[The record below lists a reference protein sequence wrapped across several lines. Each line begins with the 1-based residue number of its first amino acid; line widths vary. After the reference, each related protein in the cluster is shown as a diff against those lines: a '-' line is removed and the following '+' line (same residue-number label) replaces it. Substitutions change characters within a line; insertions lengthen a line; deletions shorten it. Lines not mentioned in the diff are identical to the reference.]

1 MASAPSSTD
10 TVFDLLKFAA
20 PWLAVAAFLIFGIW
34 ETIRPLVAPRLKT
47 ARRWSLHFLLYLL
60 GIGVIR
66 LFPSLSAIALSLALR
81 TRSWGLLN
89 HDALPFAVQI
99 VLGICAIDLADY
111 WKHRAFHSYPILWRV
126 HILHHS
132 DRDYDFTVGARFH
145 PIEIFLDAAVR
156 WAVVAIFVPPPLAV
170 LIADVMVGVSTMFV
184 HSNIRLPETAERIVQ
199 WATISPQFHRIH
211 HSVEEAAQGHNLGVL
226 FPWWDRC
233 FGTFWRAGGDQDGEV
248 GVKEISP
255 EQSVELGHILAAPFA
270 SARSGRVRAVSG

>member
-1 MASAPSSTD
+1 MAIAPSSAD
-10 TVFDLLKFAA
+10 TFFDLLKSAA
-20 PWLAVAAFLIFGIW
+20 PWFGVAAFLIFGIW
-34 ETIRPLVAPRLKT
+34 ETIRPRVALRLKT

-60 GIGVIR
+60 AIGVIR
-66 LFPSLSAIALSLALR
+66 LLPSLSAIALAAVLR

-89 HDALPFAVQI
+89 HGALPFAVQI
-99 VLGICAIDLADY
+99 LLGICAIDLADY

-170 LIADVMVGVSTMFV
+170 LIADVLMEVSTVFV
-184 HSNIRLPETAERIVQ
+184 HSNIRLPEPAERIVQ

-211 HSVEEAAQGHNLGVL
+211 HSVEETAQGQNLGVL
-226 FPWWDRC
+226 FPWWDWC
-233 FGTFWRAGGDQDGEV
+233 FGTFRRAHGDQDWEV

-255 EQSVELGHILAAPFA
+255 EQSVELTHILAAPFA
-270 SARSGRVRAVSG
+270 STRNIRVRAARG